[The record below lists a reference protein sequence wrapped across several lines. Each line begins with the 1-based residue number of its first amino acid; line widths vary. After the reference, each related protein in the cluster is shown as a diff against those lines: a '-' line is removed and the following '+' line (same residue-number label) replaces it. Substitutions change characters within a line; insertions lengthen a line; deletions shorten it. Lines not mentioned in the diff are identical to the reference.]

1 MLKVPSPSKGLYK
14 RPRSTKCLRRR
25 PERSVNNVG
34 AQVLET
40 KSRYRIKI
48 KPTVYERLQNN
59 EAGSS
64 LPFLVFRSFLNELG
78 PTRSGFLEYLFDLL
92 IGPASALFPHK
103 NIEPRRT

>member
-40 KSRYRIKI
+40 KGRYRIKI
-48 KPTVYERLQNN
+48 KPTIYERLKR
-59 EAGSS
+59 
-64 LPFLVFRSFLNELG
+64 VFEKS
-78 PTRSGFLEYLFDLL
+78 
-92 IGPASALFPHK
+92 
-103 NIEPRRT
+103 